1 MTEEDFEPPRIRI
14 SRYEH
19 SVAIKWA
26 GDENWYRFEPD
37 QVRYLNEHE
46 RCKVGP
52 GPGDWP
58 PDEEWID
65 PFDDPRPDIRRWT
78 SPLRAVLQEAIR
90 AFSMSRS
97 AIRGP
102 DRSPADHRAPE
113 PRADEHM
120 LADTAPLSF
129 VPDSTRGPGPGRGRT
144 YRPPA
149 VPPHDPRT
157 TLTSPVADTTA
168 GPPRR
173 ALGWLL
179 ASLLG
184 CLMGRVIGC

>member
-1 MTEEDFEPPRIRI
+1 VTEEDFEAPRIRI

-26 GDENWYRFEPD
+26 DDENWYRFEPD
-37 QVRYLNEHE
+37 AVRYLNEYE

-90 AFSMSRS
+90 LL
-97 AIRGP
+97 
-102 DRSPADHRAPE
+102 D
-113 PRADEHM
+113 
-120 LADTAPLSF
+120 
-129 VPDSTRGPGPGRGRT
+129 
-144 YRPPA
+144 
-149 VPPHDPRT
+149 
-157 TLTSPVADTTA
+157 VAERH
-168 GPPRR
+168 P
-173 ALGWLL
+173 W
-179 ASLLG
+179 S
-184 CLMGRVIGC
+184 

>member
-37 QVRYLNEHE
+37 QVRYLSEYE

-90 AFSMSRS
+90 LL
-97 AIRGP
+97 
-102 DRSPADHRAPE
+102 D
-113 PRADEHM
+113 
-120 LADTAPLSF
+120 
-129 VPDSTRGPGPGRGRT
+129 
-144 YRPPA
+144 
-149 VPPHDPRT
+149 
-157 TLTSPVADTTA
+157 VAERH
-168 GPPRR
+168 P
-173 ALGWLL
+173 W
-179 ASLLG
+179 S
-184 CLMGRVIGC
+184 